1 MIDDTEVYTETM
13 AKIYADQGHLEKAA
27 EVYRY
32 LLDQEPDRQD
42 LVSAFSRV
50 EKRLQDSGRK
60 DEAHLVALF
69 DQWIN
74 MALGWNSLRRLKTL
88 QHYLKRSQRVGEEE
102 QSWQTSH

>member
-1 MIDDTEVYTETM
+1 MIDDTEVYTKTM

-42 LVSAFSRV
+42 LVSAFSEV

-60 DEAHLVALF
+60 DEEHLVALF
-69 DQWIN
+69 DRWIN
-74 MALGWNSLRRLKTL
+74 MALVWNSVRRLKTL
-88 QHYLKRSQRVGEEE
+88 PHSLERSQRVGEEE
-102 QSWQTSH
+102 KSWQTSH